1 MNASASSTNAVRP
14 TPGGRPREGGF
25 TLMEMMMVMLI
36 TSLLVSAI
44 FGIVNAVTQLTHSL
58 TTSQQRESRTHAF
71 IELCSRSLRS
81 LPPNAMVRLRTKQD
95 GAYYITQLALAD
107 APSPLSAS
115 AGPFT
120 VLETEVTSEG
130 YLRLV
135 VRSIP
140 DDQVLAW
147 EMGQEDTGTR
157 LVLLEN
163 VRMLEWLVFNP
174 DTRQWQSL
182 WNEGM
187 PLTAMREPDQ
197 KPNPA
202 PQNPPAAGDVPP
214 PNNVPQDVQEAIET
228 LGRPQRPGLMELRF
242 ALGNEPPQR
251 WVFWV
256 PERVGGK

>member
-1 MNASASSTNAVRP
+1 MKSTASSMGSGRRVF
-14 TPGGRPREGGF
+14 GGRCRAGGF

-36 TSLLVSAI
+36 TSMLVSAV
-44 FGIVNAVTQLTHSL
+44 FGIVTAVTQLTHSL

-95 GAYYITQLALAD
+95 EGHYITQLALAD

-120 VLETEVTSEG
+120 VLETEVTREG

-147 EMGQEDTGTR
+147 EMGQDVGTR
-157 LVLLEN
+157 LVLMEN

-174 DTRQWQSL
+174 ETQQLQSV

-187 PLTAMREPDQ
+187 PLTALRERDQ
-197 KPNPA
+197 KPSRHA
-202 PQNPPAAGDVPP
+202 PP
-214 PNNVPQDVQEAIET
+214 PNTPQDVQDAVNT

-256 PERVGGK
+256 PERVAGGR

>member
-1 MNASASSTNAVRP
+1 
-14 TPGGRPREGGF
+14 
-25 TLMEMMMVMLI
+25 MMLVMFI
-36 TSLLVSAI
+36 TTLLVSAI

-71 IELCSRSLRS
+71 IELCSRTLRS

-95 GAYYITQLALAD
+95 GGHYITQLALAD

-120 VLETEVTSEG
+120 VLETEVAPDG

-135 VRSIP
+135 IRSIP
-140 DDQVLAW
+140 DDLVLAW
-147 EMGQEDTGTR
+147 EMGQENIGTR

-174 DTRQWQSL
+174 DTRQLQSV

-187 PLTAMREPDQ
+187 ALTAMREPAQ
-197 KPNPA
+197 QPNA
-202 PQNPPAAGDVPP
+202 GPQTPGGAAPP
-214 PNNVPQDVQEAIET
+214 PNNIPQDVQEAMNT
-228 LGRPQRPGLMELRF
+228 LGGPQRPGLIELRF

-256 PERVGGK
+256 PERVAGGR